1 LLSPLIAEFLSYC
14 LCVLS
19 NAHLCEIAPLLRT
32 PSTAHTVLSSLAC
45 TGCFGE
51 LLWDAAFAGN
61 FGEQF
66 WGRIYIWIIP
76 NYIFK
81 YPNI

>member
-1 LLSPLIAEFLSYC
+1 
-14 LCVLS
+14 
-19 NAHLCEIAPLLRT
+19 
-32 PSTAHTVLSSLAC
+32 VLSSLAC

>member
-1 LLSPLIAEFLSYC
+1 LDSFPDQLWVSFGQQ
-14 LCVLS
+14 
-19 NAHLCEIAPLLRT
+19 
-32 PSTAHTVLSSLAC
+32 LSS
-45 TGCFGE
+45 FGE